1 MSALKRRFEAEAGR
15 ILEERIARF
24 RKSLEEALRP
34 LGLPLDLPHQDS
46 GPDPDEAPLEGARA
60 ILDTVA
66 RGGRQREIL
75 LALLQAAS
83 TCYRR
88 TAIFIVR
95 GDTLVF
101 WSGRGFESD
110 EETGAAAPAHVTLP
124 ARGDHLL
131 ARALT
136 SRSLQHAPPEG
147 PGFVLTEALGGTA
160 PHQACALPL
169 LVRGQPVAILY
180 GDTAGSTA
188 QPADVAFDV
197 VGRLGALALGSIA
210 GPARRTQAAS
220 GAPARMVAE
229 SSRRAVGGGD
239 AAFASSTITPPEEAE
254 MQALLGDLDRPP
266 RRETADSGET
276 PESRRQ
282 HTDARRFASLLVSEL
297 LLYNEEAVILG
308 RKNRDLARRLGK
320 EIERSR
326 QAYAARIS
334 KHLGGASRYLEEE
347 MVRVLADGDPALLR
361 H

>member
-1 MSALKRRFEAEAGR
+1 MSALKRRFEAEADR

-34 LGLPLDLPHQDS
+34 LGLPMGLPLDS
-46 GPDPDEAPLEGARA
+46 GPDQDRAPLEGARA

-83 TCYRR
+83 TCYPR

-110 EETGAAAPAHVTLP
+110 EETGAATHAHVTLP
-124 ARGDHLL
+124 AGGDHLL
-131 ARALT
+131 ARALA
-136 SRSLQHAPPEG
+136 SRSLQHASPDG
-147 PGFVLTEALGGTA
+147 PGFVLTEALGGAA
-160 PHQACALPL
+160 PRQACALPL

-180 GDTAGSTA
+180 GDTAGSA
-188 QPADVAFDV
+188 AHPADVAFDV
-197 VGRLGALALGSIA
+197 VGRLGALALASIA
-210 GPARRTQAAS
+210 GPARRTQSAF
-220 GAPARMVAE
+220 GAPARTVE
-229 SSRRAVGGGD
+229 SRRAVGGGD
-239 AAFASSTITPPEEAE
+239 AALASSTVTPPEDAE
-254 MQALLGDLDRPP
+254 MQALLGDFDRPS
-266 RRETADSGET
+266 RREAPDSGET

-326 QAYAARIS
+326 QAYASRIS